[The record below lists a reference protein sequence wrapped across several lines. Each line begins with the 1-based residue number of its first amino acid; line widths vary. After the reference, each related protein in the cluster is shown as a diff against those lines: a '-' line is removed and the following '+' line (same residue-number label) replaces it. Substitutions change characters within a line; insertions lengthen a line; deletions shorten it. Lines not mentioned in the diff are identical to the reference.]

1 MKRGWRCCSP
11 GCGTSVTDRASE
23 AHQPLGFAFAV
34 IPQSGLAAE
43 VGPAIVAPPE
53 IDESDPRPL
62 GEEERIATP
71 RRDRWPI
78 EKRPLAVGVAHRRAV
93 QPGQSLRHID
103 TLSIMGGKPIG
114 GRR

>member
-53 IDESDPRPL
+53 IDESDPRHL
-62 GEEERIATP
+62 GEEERIATQ

-78 EKRPLAVGVAHRRAV
+78 EKRPLRSEERR
-93 QPGQSLRHID
+93 
-103 TLSIMGGKPIG
+103 GGKAG
-114 GRR
+114 VNKGRSRGSAYH

>member
-53 IDESDPRPL
+53 IDESDPRHL
-62 GEEERIATP
+62 GEEERIATQ

-78 EKRPLAVGVAHRRAV
+78 EKRPLAVGLAHRRAG
-93 QPGQSLRHID
+93 QPGQ
-103 TLSIMGGKPIG
+103 KIG
-114 GRR
+114 RASCRERVCQYV